1 MILPDNEETI
11 MAIITKIKVNKTI
24 VKLAE
29 VKEGYKVSW
38 CGMYR
43 TFADIDD
50 AINYYSDT
58 VKNFV
63 RADVVMAVATYKAAK
78 ESK

>member
-1 MILPDNEETI
+1 
-11 MAIITKIKVNKTI
+11 MAIIIKNKVNKTI

-38 CGMYR
+38 EGFYR
-43 TFADIDD
+43 MFADIDD
-50 AINYYSDT
+50 AIKYYTDT
-58 VKNFV
+58 VADFV
-63 RADVVMAVATYKAAK
+63 RADVAVAVATHKASK

>member
-1 MILPDNEETI
+1 
-11 MAIITKIKVNKTI
+11 MAIITKIKVSKTL
-24 VKLAE
+24 VKLE
-29 VKEGYKVSW
+29 QVKAGYKVSW

-43 TFADIDD
+43 MFADIDE

-63 RADVVMAVATYKAAK
+63 RADVVMAVATHKAAK

>member
-1 MILPDNEETI
+1 
-11 MAIITKIKVNKTI
+11 MAIITKIKVNKSL
-24 VKLAE
+24 VKLE
-29 VKEGYKVSW
+29 QVKAGYKVSW

-43 TFADIDD
+43 MFADIDE

-63 RADVVMAVATYKAAK
+63 RADVVMAVATHKAAK

>member
-1 MILPDNEETI
+1 
-11 MAIITKIKVNKTI
+11 MAIIIKNKVNKTI

-38 CGMYR
+38 EGFYR
-43 TFADIDD
+43 MFTDIDD
-50 AINYYSDT
+50 AIKYYTDT
-58 VKNFV
+58 VADFV
-63 RADVVMAVATYKAAK
+63 RSDVVMAVAQHKASK

>member
-1 MILPDNEETI
+1 
-11 MAIITKIKVNKTI
+11 MAIIIKNKVNKTI

-38 CGMYR
+38 EGFYR
-43 TFADIDD
+43 TFTDIDD
-50 AINYYSDT
+50 AINYYTDT

-63 RADVVMAVATYKAAK
+63 RADVVMAVATHKAAK

>member
-1 MILPDNEETI
+1 
-11 MAIITKIKVNKTI
+11 MAIITKIKVNKSL
-24 VKLAE
+24 VKLE
-29 VKEGYKVSW
+29 QVKEGYKVSW

-43 TFADIDD
+43 TFTDVDD
-50 AINYYSDT
+50 AINYYTDT

-63 RADVVMAVATYKAAK
+63 RADVVMAVATYKASK